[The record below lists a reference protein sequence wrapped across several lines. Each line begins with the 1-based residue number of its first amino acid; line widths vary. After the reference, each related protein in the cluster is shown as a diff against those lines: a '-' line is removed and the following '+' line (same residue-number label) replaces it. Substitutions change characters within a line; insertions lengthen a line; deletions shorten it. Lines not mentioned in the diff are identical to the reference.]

1 MGTRDEE
8 RAQQVVA
15 VERFNGN
22 VVAIQLANG
31 KRVPAHVGYWETYIH
46 KDAFYVQRPGSRD
59 RAYLEVPYA
68 SAIQPLRFVIR
79 HRDAANDNLDRL
91 PDL

>member
-22 VVAIQLANG
+22 VIAIQLENG

-46 KDAFYVQRPGSRD
+46 QRCLLRAAPWLTRSRIPRGSIRLRHSALALCDQAPGRGERQS
-59 RAYLEVPYA
+59 
-68 SAIQPLRFVIR
+68 
-79 HRDAANDNLDRL
+79 
-91 PDL
+91 